1 MRDWEEVLC
10 WGALNSKLR
19 PEEPGGVWEPAAGR
33 LDPGPAA
40 VRSRFCAVQDG
51 EILAW
56 LRWYPHPDFLL
67 LLASR
72 SSAHVCVWPG
82 QVGDPGE
89 LLSRFR
95 NAPGC
100 SPSGHAGFQGDLF
113 TLSFST
119 PSSLF
124 CLLKS
129 MSVASWSFPLE
140 GNCTLNQVDHLINTK
155 EKQALLNT
163 GTYSSPD
170 FRTAVAYQRQEPSSP
185 RSEPRPAQGPL
196 AHL

>member
-1 MRDWEEVLC
+1 MRDWEEVL
-10 WGALNSKLR
+10 WLGALNSVTA
-19 PEEPGGVWEPAAGR
+19 GGAREGSGSQAAGR

-113 TLSFST
+113 TLFILHAFPFT
-119 PSSLF
+119 FLF
-124 CLLKS
+124 TQVHVRCI
-129 MSVASWSFPLE
+129 VGAFP
-140 GNCTLNQVDHLINTK
+140 
-155 EKQALLNT
+155 
-163 GTYSSPD
+163 
-170 FRTAVAYQRQEPSSP
+170 
-185 RSEPRPAQGPL
+185 
-196 AHL
+196 